1 MERKEQW
8 VTIDQSKD
16 IAERQEARKQARIS
30 ELLFY
35 LEEETG
41 LDSSQVDAIRK
52 AIAGEGR
59 LVNVPFETVDGEVIG
74 IAYLFDLLPAG
85 ETWAGKM
92 FRQDQGGE

>member
-59 LVNVPFETVDGEVIG
+59 LVCLSEGEYVTD
-74 IAYLFDLLPAG
+74 YVCDY
-85 ETWAGKM
+85 
-92 FRQDQGGE
+92 